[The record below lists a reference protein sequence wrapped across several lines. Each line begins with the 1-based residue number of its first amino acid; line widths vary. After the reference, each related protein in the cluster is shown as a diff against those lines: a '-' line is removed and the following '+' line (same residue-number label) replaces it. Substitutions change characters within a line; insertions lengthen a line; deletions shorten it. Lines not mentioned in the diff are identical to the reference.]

1 MIFAHSLLIASVIGG
16 ALAQISNVSS
26 QCQNT
31 ILAVAASPQASCL
44 NPSGLIQVFV
54 QGISASVVTPADTWL
69 KGLCSVGPCS
79 NDDIAAIVTN
89 ITTGCAQDLQST
101 LGNTQPGAI
110 TPLVQEIYPTVRKG
124 VCLADASSNNQLCVT
139 QTLSNVEAVNGALTT
154 SKLSGIL
161 SAVAGGNFSSL
172 TGVNLCTPCDKQIYN
187 TAKND
192 FPAIFGQGAIA
203 TDVQSACGASFVD
216 GASDP
221 NIVQTASNQTTS
233 GITKANTDS
242 AVQITG
248 QQALLSAFLLGL
260 LALAA

>member
-1 MIFAHSLLIASVIGG
+1 VPLHPSFKKFTLLSGKAFVLPSKLPLIGNCR
-16 ALAQISNVSS
+16 ALR
-26 QCQNT
+26 
-31 ILAVAASPQASCL
+31 P
-44 NPSGLIQVFV
+44 
-54 QGISASVVTPADTWL
+54 
-69 KGLCSVGPCS
+69 LCS
-79 NDDIAAIVTN
+79 
-89 ITTGCAQDLQST
+89 
-101 LGNTQPGAI
+101 
-110 TPLVQEIYPTVRKG
+110 
-124 VCLADASSNNQLCVT
+124 ASSNNQLCVT

-203 TDVQSACGASFVD
+203 TDVQSACGASFVGKSAIFIRECTLAGLTKPYPSRLTD